1 MEREYL
7 APAPSGLRRA
17 LGRLLALGGDYRT
30 PEAHAAFRAAI
41 ADQPPHAVCVSVG
54 GGPQR
59 VHPALLN
66 LNLGPYPNVDV
77 AGTAYGLPFRDGS
90 VDAVYC
96 EAVLEHLELPEQA
109 VAEMFR
115 VLRPGGQVFAAT
127 PFLQAFHGY
136 PSHFQNYTLVG
147 HRRLFERA
155 GFEVLSAGPCVGPV
169 FAMTDL
175 GANFLR
181 RYLPGGKILSL
192 AWRLAAVALRPLD
205 LWFRKHPDAY
215 VLASTTYV
223 HARKPIQSQEAPL
236 GALAEA
242 PVDPGSNGGLTP
254 APGSGAAAGT
264 AR

>member
-1 MEREYL
+1 MSEPERDGMDREYL

-17 LGRLLALGGDYRT
+17 LGRFLALGGDYRT

-41 ADQPPHAVCVSVG
+41 AEQPPHAVCVSVG

-66 LNLGPYPNVDV
+66 LNLAPYPNVDL
-77 AGTAYGLPFRDGS
+77 AGTAYQLPFRDGS

-155 GFEVLSAGPCVGPV
+155 GFEVVSAGPCVGPV

-181 RYLPGGKILSL
+181 RYLPGGKVLSM
-192 AWRLAAVALRPLD
+192 AWRVAAVALRPLD
-205 LWFRKHPDAY
+205 LLFRRHPEAY

-223 HARKPIQSQEAPL
+223 HARKPAQPL
-236 GALAEA
+236 GRQ
-242 PVDPGSNGGLTP
+242 
-254 APGSGAAAGT
+254 SG
-264 AR
+264 